1 MWDSKT
7 LRLVTRVEMIERP
20 FGHIHIYNIY
30 LIYIYISIVVDEV
43 ASASLPT

>member
-20 FGHIHIYNIY
+20 FGHISIYNMQ
-30 LIYIYISIVVDEV
+30 YIYISIVVDEV
-43 ASASLPT
+43 ATPSLPT

>member
-20 FGHIHIYNIY
+20 FGHMGA
-30 LIYIYISIVVDEV
+30 VQK
-43 ASASLPT
+43 PQKGF